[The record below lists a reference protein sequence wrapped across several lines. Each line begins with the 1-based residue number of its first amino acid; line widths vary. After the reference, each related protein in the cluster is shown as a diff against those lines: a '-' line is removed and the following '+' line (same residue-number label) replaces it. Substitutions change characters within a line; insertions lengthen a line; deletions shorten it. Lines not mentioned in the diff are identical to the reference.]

1 MECVHPGVLR
11 GQQLALVH
19 ALELLV
25 ELQLALT
32 LRNSFLFRTAI
43 QIHLVTSRYVTVIIK
58 GEEKEPFATLLR

>member
-19 ALELLV
+19 ALKLLV

-32 LRNSFLFRTAI
+32 LGHSFLFRTAF
-43 QIHLVTSRYVTVIIK
+43 QIHLVT
-58 GEEKEPFATLLR
+58 